1 MKLNA
6 WPITAAL
13 VGLTALS
20 GCSDVTLISNP
31 GSAPPTRA
39 DAIIVVFS
47 DHPTDDHIVD
57 FGEVFAEDV
66 REKEVTIRNEGTD
79 TLQIQD
85 IVLPAVGNFA
95 VVNEDEY
102 SRLLAPDTSTI
113 VRLSYSPIRDEHI
126 SGSMIV
132 ASNDRENSQVSLSLL
147 AEGLAPAVHLDPP
160 SFDFGNRELGCV
172 GQVDVTISNIGRA
185 PLVIGDVFYEDFS
198 SEQELSLVSNLG
210 PGDTLNPNESEVV
223 SIHYVPEDV
232 EFDSGVLHVESN
244 DPSTPDA
251 TAQQF
256 GLASYGENQ
265 LDQYLQQGN
274 NATDILFV
282 VDNSCS
288 MSEEQSSL
296 AVNFASFLQII
307 QSLDMD
313 YHLGV
318 VSTDIGDQGQLWGTV
333 PIITPNTPDPEGTF
347 STNVN
352 LGINGSGI
360 EQGFENARMALSSPN
375 VDPGGFNYGFMREEA
390 GLRIVF
396 VSDEQEQSSSAPSGL
411 TAQGY
416 IDFFRGLKANP
427 DHVVLSDITGGIA
440 GCSANGNNA
449 DAGTDFFLATSQTGG
464 ISASICDPGWIATL
478 QSLAWLSQSFADT
491 FELSR
496 TPVPET
502 VAVSLNG
509 VPVFVGWVY
518 DSALNAVVFDLS
530 HVPDNGDELDIEYT
544 VQGDCSD

>member
-6 WPITAAL
+6 WQIAAAL
-13 VGLTALS
+13 AGLTVLA
-20 GCSDVTLISNP
+20 GCSDTVLISTP

-39 DAIIVVFS
+39 DAVIEVAS
-47 DHPTDDHIVD
+47 DHPTDPHIVD
-57 FGEVFAEDV
+57 FGEVFAEDQ
-66 REKEVTIRNEGTD
+66 REKEVTIRNVGTD
-79 TLQIQD
+79 TLQIHD
-85 IVLPAVGNFA
+85 LVLPEVGNFE

-113 VRLSYSPIRDEHI
+113 VRLSYSPVRDEHI
-126 SGSMIV
+126 SGTMIV
-132 ASNDRENSQVSLSLL
+132 ASNDRDNSQISVSLL

-172 GQVDVTISNIGRA
+172 GQIDITISNIGRA
-185 PLVIGDVFYEDFS
+185 PLVIDDVFYEDFS
-198 SEQELSLVSNLG
+198 SEAELSLVSNLG
-210 PGDTLNPNESEVV
+210 PGDVLNPNESEMV

-232 EFDSGVLHVESN
+232 EFDSGVLHVETN

-265 LDQYLQQGN
+265 LDQYLQNGN

-288 MSEEQSSL
+288 MSEEQASL
-296 AVNFASFLQII
+296 AVNFASFIQII
-307 QSLDMD
+307 ESLDMD

-318 VSTDIGDQGQLWGTV
+318 VSTDITDNGQLQGTET
-333 PIITPNTPDPEGTF
+333 IITPASPDPGGSF

-360 EQGFENARMALSSPN
+360 EQGFHNAYLALSSPN
-375 VDPGGFNYGFMREEA
+375 IDPAGLNYGFMREEA
-390 GLRIVF
+390 GLRIII
-396 VSDEQEQSSSAPSGL
+396 VSDEQEQSNGVMGWPAL
-411 TAQGY
+411 DY
-416 IDFFRGLKANP
+416 INWFRSIKPNP

-440 GCSANGNNA
+440 GCNANGQNA
-449 DAGTDFFLATSQTGG
+449 DPATDYVLGTSQSGG
-464 ISASICDPGWIATL
+464 ISASICDPGWISTL

-530 HVPDNGDELDIEYT
+530 HVPENGDELDIEYT
-544 VQGDCSD
+544 VQGDCGD

>member
-6 WPITAAL
+6 WMIAAA
-13 VGLTALS
+13 VAGLSVLA
-20 GCSDVTLISNP
+20 GCSDTVLISTP

-39 DAIIVVFS
+39 NAVIEVKS
-47 DHPTDDHIVD
+47 DHPTDPHIVD
-57 FGEVFAEDV
+57 FGEVFAEDT
-66 REKEVTIRNEGTD
+66 REKEVEIKNVGAD
-79 TLQIQD
+79 TLQIHD
-85 IVLPAVGNFA
+85 LVLPDVGNFA
-95 VVNEDEY
+95 IVNEDEY
-102 SRLLAPDTSTI
+102 SRLLAPDTSTL
-113 VRLSYSPIRDEHI
+113 VRISYSPIRDEHI
-126 SGSMIV
+126 SGTMIV
-132 ASNDRENSQVSLSLL
+132 ASNDRDNSQVSLSLV

-185 PLVIGDVFYEDFS
+185 PLIIDDIMYEDFS
-198 SEQELSLVSNLG
+198 SEQELTLVSDIS
-210 PGDTLNPNESEVV
+210 PGDELNPNESYVV
-223 SIHYVPEDV
+223 QIHYVPEDV
-232 EFDSGVLHVESN
+232 EFDSGVLHVTTN

-307 QSLDMD
+307 TSLDMD

-318 VSTDIGDQGQLWGTV
+318 VSTDIGDNGQLQGTV

-347 STNVN
+347 SQNVN
-352 LGINGSGI
+352 LGINGAGI
-360 EQGFENARMALSSPN
+360 EQGFHNAYLALSSPMI
-375 VDPGGFNYGFMREEA
+375 DPGGFNYGFMREEA

-396 VSDEQEQSSSAPSGL
+396 VSDEQEQSSSV
-411 TAQGY
+411 QGWNATQY
-416 IDFFRGLKANP
+416 IDWYRAIKPNP
-427 DHVVLSDITGGIA
+427 DHVVLSDISGGIA
-440 GCSANGNNA
+440 GCSANSQNA
-449 DAGTDFFLATSQTGG
+449 DPGTDFVLATNTSGG
-464 ISASICDPGWIATL
+464 ISASICDPGWISTL

-530 HVPDNGDELDIEYT
+530 HVPENGDALDIEYT

>member
-1 MKLNA
+1 VKLNA
-6 WPITAAL
+6 WQIAAAL
-13 VGLTALS
+13 AGLTVLA
-20 GCSDVTLISNP
+20 GCSDTVLISTP

-39 DAIIVVFS
+39 DAVIEVAS
-47 DHPTDDHIVD
+47 DHPTDPHIVD

-66 REKEVTIRNEGTD
+66 REKQVTIRNVGTD
-79 TLQIQD
+79 TLQIHD
-85 IVLPAVGNFA
+85 LVLPDVGNFA
-95 VVNEDEY
+95 VLNEDEY

-113 VRLSYSPIRDEHI
+113 VILSYSPVRDEHI

-185 PLVIGDVFYEDFS
+185 PLVIDDVFYEDFS

-232 EFDSGVLHVESN
+232 EFDSGVLHVETN

-318 VSTDIGDQGQLWGTV
+318 VSTDIGDSGQLQGTV

-360 EQGFENARMALSSPN
+360 EQAFHNAYLALSSPN
-375 VDPGGFNYGFMREEA
+375 VDPGGFNYGFLREEA

-396 VSDEQEQSSSAPSGL
+396 VSDEQEQSSGVMSW
-411 TAQGY
+411 TALDY
-416 IDFFRGLKANP
+416 INWYRAIKPNP

-440 GCSANGNNA
+440 GCNANGNNA
-449 DAGTDFFLATSQTGG
+449 DPATDYVLATNTSAG
-464 ISASICDPGWIATL
+464 ISASICDPGWISTL
-478 QSLAWLSQSFADT
+478 QQLAWLSQSFADT

-518 DSALNAVVFDLS
+518 DSALNAVVFDLN
-530 HVPDNGDELDIEYT
+530 HVPENGDALDIEYT
-544 VQGDCSD
+544 VQGDCGD